1 MSKLNT
7 LTGTITYRGLE
18 INKKDIVNKYEMS
31 GLKKILKKFIIRF
44 KSPIGTFY
52 IEKKN
57 YQYIKNEDMF
67 LFPRFATEDLLKC
80 KILTSVVNT
89 IEDGK
94 KVNFHYTGSP
104 TYNQTII
111 IDYIFKNIYT
121 EENKQSGVCG
131 ITLNMLAGGG
141 KTFCAMN
148 ILAKLHV
155 KTLIIVPNTY
165 LLTQWFDL
173 LTTFFPNNK
182 IGQYYGKKKEDGDIV
197 VSIINSLVNDEF
209 IFDGVDTLCINNNK
223 GINCVTKAKYN
234 FEDEELPLY
243 CNKHKLKSMVK
254 KNKNKVIYNY
264 RDYFKEFG
272 LVILDESHT
281 YCTDAFKVV
290 YTRFQSTY
298 MLGLSATPDER
309 TNKCDIISHL
319 NIGKVLK
326 ADEIEGYKKD
336 NVKFD
341 ATVTIV
347 KYNAP
352 DEYVTTHINESTNMV
367 CVPKIIEDIINDE
380 YRNKL
385 IIDQLLELFH
395 LKLNIFVF
403 SERRSHLEHLHEL
416 FNDMIQN
423 NYDDSYEEL
432 QKNNISIPE
441 LNINNNIVLY
451 GNSTEDDVNTAKQN
465 SNIIFTTFQYS
476 STGVSINRMTGL
488 ILASPRR
495 SKSVQIIGR
504 IFRLDDEKN
513 HIHRHII
520 DIVDNKSVLKNQLY
534 ERKKAYKDRDCNI
547 QKKEINYTDI
557 IL

>member
-1 MSKLNT
+1 MSKMNAVNGIL
-7 LTGTITYRGLE
+7 TYRGLE
-18 INKKDIVNKYEMS
+18 IKKSDIVNKYEMS
-31 GLKKILKKFIIRF
+31 GLKRILKKFIIRY

-57 YQYIKNEDMF
+57 YQYLKDEDIF
-67 LFPRFATEDLLKC
+67 LFPRFASEDLLKC
-80 KILTSVVNT
+80 KIINEITNI

-94 KVNFHYTGSP
+94 EVNFHYTGSP
-104 TYNQTII
+104 TYNQTVV
-111 IDYIFKNIYT
+111 IDYIFNNIYT
-121 EENKQSGVCG
+121 DTNKTKGISGL
-131 ITLNMLAGGG
+131 TLNLITGGG

-148 ILAKLHV
+148 IIARLQT

-165 LLTQWFDL
+165 LLTQWQEL

-197 VSIINSLVNDEF
+197 VAIINSLVNDEF
-209 IFDGVDTLCINNNK
+209 VFDSKDTTCINC
-223 GINCVTKAKYN
+223 IAKAKYN
-234 FEDEELPLY
+234 FEDEESPLY

-254 KNKNKVIYNY
+254 KKNNKIIY
-264 RDYFKEFG
+264 DHKEYFKEFG
-272 LVILDESHT
+272 FVILDESHI
-281 YCTDAFKVV
+281 YCTDAFKLV
-290 YTRFQSTY
+290 YTRFQSSY

-326 ADEIEGYKKD
+326 ADEIEGYRKD

-352 DEYVTTHINESTNMV
+352 DEYVNTHINESTNMV

-403 SERRSHLEHLHEL
+403 SERRSHLEHLYGL
-416 FNDMIQN
+416 FNNMIKD
-423 NYDDSYEEL
+423 NYENENYKDFL
-432 QKNNISIPE
+432 SIPE
-441 LNINNNIVLY
+441 SNINNNIVLY
-451 GNSTEDDVNTAKQN
+451 GNSSEDDVNMAKQN
-465 SNIIFTTFQYS
+465 SNIIFTTFAYS

-495 SKSVQIIGR
+495 SKSIQIIGR
-504 IFRLDDEKN
+504 IFRLDKEKN

-534 ERKKAYKDRDCNI
+534 ERKKAYADRECII

-557 IL
+557 FL